1 MNNRGDRMI
10 TLFKNI
16 LLIFDF
22 SSFYCKRSHEID
34 EIISQSDVQ
43 ALRSDWE
50 AIGNNFRNILGHY
63 E

>member
-1 MNNRGDRMI
+1 MI

-22 SSFYCKRSHEID
+22 SSFYCKRLYEIM
-34 EIISQSDVQ
+34 SQSDAQ

-50 AIGNNFRNILGHY
+50 AIGNDFRNILGHY

>member
-1 MNNRGDRMI
+1 MI

-22 SSFYCKRSHEID
+22 ISFYRKRSHEID

-50 AIGNNFRNILGHY
+50 AIGNDFRNILGHY

>member
-1 MNNRGDRMI
+1 MI

-50 AIGNNFRNILGHY
+50 AIGYVFRNILGHY

>member
-1 MNNRGDRMI
+1 MF

-22 SSFYCKRSHEID
+22 SSFHRKRSHEID
-34 EIISQSDVQ
+34 EIMSQSDAQ
-43 ALRSDWE
+43 AIQSDWE
-50 AIGNNFRNILGHY
+50 AIGNDFRNILGHY